1 MRKRGRAGPTQKG
14 RARWRTVLALTSGPA
29 LALGVFTRV
38 TVAGDSM
45 LPTLVPGDRLLV
57 LRLIHRPG
65 LRPGRIVTVR
75 DPRAEADGR
84 VLIKR
89 IAALDAAG
97 ATLVGDNPA
106 ASTDSRTFGPVPVR
120 SITGT
125 VLYRYGPAGR
135 SGTPASG

>member
-1 MRKRGRAGPTQKG
+1 MRKRGRAGPTPRR
-14 RARWRTVLALTSGPA
+14 RARTGAMLAVASGPA
-29 LALGVFTRV
+29 LALGLLTRV
-38 TVAGDSM
+38 QVAGDSM

-57 LRLIHRPG
+57 LRFVHRRG

-75 DPRAEADGR
+75 DPRAEAEGR

-89 IAALDAAG
+89 IAALEAEG

-106 ASTDSRTFGPVPVR
+106 ASTDSRTFGPVPVT

-135 SGTPASG
+135 SGTLC